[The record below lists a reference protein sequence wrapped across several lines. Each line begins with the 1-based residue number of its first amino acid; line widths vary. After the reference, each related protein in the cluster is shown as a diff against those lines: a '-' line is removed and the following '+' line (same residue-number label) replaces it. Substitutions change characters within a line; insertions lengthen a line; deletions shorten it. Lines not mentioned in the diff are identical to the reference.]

1 MTYTRLRVHEFYA
14 SPFQVYYDQNIF
26 SHGRNN
32 IISIRD
38 TKPIYLDLG
47 GITLSNNENTLSF
60 FALGGI
66 NEIGKNMY
74 VVQYADDIVIIDC
87 GGKFPDESLLGIDL
101 IIPDLAY
108 LEENQDKIRA
118 LIVTHGHEDHI
129 GGIPYFLKKLNVPI
143 YATRFTLG
151 LIELKLEEHKLTRD
165 TKLITINSESDLELG
180 QINVTFFKVSH
191 SIPDCLG
198 IVFHTPEGNVVH
210 TGDFK
215 FDLTPANDQ
224 YSDIHKM
231 AEIGKEGVLALISES
246 TNAERKGLTPSEQMV
261 GDHVYEA
268 FVKAEG
274 KIFVST
280 FASNVNRVQQVV
292 DAAIKTNRK
301 LALLGRSMV
310 NIVGVAMERGY
321 INIPEGM
328 LIDGREADKLPPEK
342 VAILCTGSQGEPM
355 AALSRLASGNYRD
368 VSIYPGDTVIL
379 AASPIPGN
387 EKGVSRIIDNLFRL
401 GANVIYGSGS
411 TTGMHVSGHGYQ
423 EDLKL
428 MLTFMQPKYF
438 IPIHGEYRMLH
449 HHQLL
454 AESVGVEKGNTFII
468 KNGDVVDIEN
478 GTARQTRSIPAG
490 DTYVDGM
497 GVGDVGEIV
506 LRDRRQLSE
515 DGMVVIVLT
524 ISKNDRRIIQGP
536 DTITRGFV
544 YVKDSENLLNEINRL
559 VKKTVN
565 DLGAENVRQWNVIKQ
580 NIKKSVGQ
588 YLFAQT
594 KRKPMILPIIIEI

>member
-1 MTYTRLRVHEFYA
+1 M
-14 SPFQVYYDQNIF
+14 
-26 SHGRNN
+26 
-32 IISIRD
+32 
-38 TKPIYLDLG
+38 
-47 GITLSNNENTLSF
+47 SNNTLSF

-74 VVQYADDIVIIDC
+74 VIQYNDDIVVIDA
-87 GGKFPDESLLGIDL
+87 GGMFPDESLLGIDL
-101 IIPDLAY
+101 IIPDVTY
-108 LEENQDKIRA
+108 LEENREKIRA
-118 LIVTHGHEDHI
+118 LVVTHGHEDHI
-129 GGIPYFLKKLNVPI
+129 GGVPYFLKKLNVPI

-151 LIELKLEEHKLTRD
+151 LIELKLEEHRLKRD
-165 TKLITINSESDLELG
+165 TKLIPIDADSELEFG
-180 QINVTFFKVSH
+180 EIKVSFFKVSH

-215 FDLTPANDQ
+215 FDLTPANNQ

-231 AEIGKEGVLALISES
+231 AEIGQKGVLALISES
-246 TNAERKGLTPSEQMV
+246 TNAERKGITPSEQMV
-261 GDHVYEA
+261 GSHMLEA
-268 FVKAEG
+268 FLRATG

-292 DAAIKTNRK
+292 EACLETNRK

-310 NIVGVAMERGY
+310 NVVDVAIERGY
-321 INIPEGM
+321 LHVPEGM
-328 LIDGREADKLPPEK
+328 LIAAGEIEKFAPER
-342 VAILCTGSQGEPM
+342 VAILCTGSQGEPN
-355 AALSRLASGNYRD
+355 AALGRLASGSYRD
-368 VSIYPGDTVIL
+368 ASIYPDDTVIL

-387 EKGVSRIIDNLFRL
+387 EKDVSRIIDNLFQR
-401 GANVIYGSGS
+401 GAHVIYGSGS
-411 TTGMHVSGHGYQ
+411 STGMHVSGHGYQ

-428 MLTFMQPKYF
+428 MLTLMKPTYF

-449 HHQLL
+449 HHRML

-468 KNGDVVDIEN
+468 RNGDVVDIQDRV
-478 GTARQTRSIPAG
+478 ARQTRSVPAG
-490 DTYVDGM
+490 DTYVDGVS
-497 GVGDVGEIV
+497 VGDVGEIV

-515 DGMVVIVLT
+515 DGMLVIVLT
-524 ISKNDRRIIQGP
+524 LSKRDQRIIQGP

-544 YVKDSENLLNEINRL
+544 YVKESENLMREINSL

-565 DLGAENVRQWNVIKQ
+565 DLQEENIRQWNVIKQ
-580 NIKKSVGQ
+580 NIKKAVGQ
-588 YLFAQT
+588 YLFKET

>member
-1 MTYTRLRVHEFYA
+1 
-14 SPFQVYYDQNIF
+14 
-26 SHGRNN
+26 
-32 IISIRD
+32 
-38 TKPIYLDLG
+38 
-47 GITLSNNENTLSF
+47 LSNENALSI

-74 VVQYADDIVIIDC
+74 VLQYADDIIVIDC

-101 IIPDLAY
+101 IIPDITY
-108 LEENQDKIRA
+108 LEENQEKVRA

-129 GGIPYFLKKLNVPI
+129 GGIPYFLRKLNVPI

-151 LIELKLEEHKLTRD
+151 LIELKLDEHRLKGN
-165 TKLITINSESDLELG
+165 TKLVQITSESELEFG
-180 QINVTFFKVSH
+180 QIGVSFFKVSH

-215 FDLTPANDQ
+215 FDLTPANNEFA
-224 YSDIHKM
+224 DIHKM
-231 AEIGKEGVLALISES
+231 AEIGQNGVLALISES

-261 GDHVYEA
+261 GGHMDEA
-268 FVKAEG
+268 FLRASG

-280 FASNVNRVQQVV
+280 FASNVNRVQQVI
-292 DAAIKTNRK
+292 DSAIRTNRK
-301 LALLGRSMV
+301 LALIGRSMV
-310 NIVGVAMERGY
+310 NVVDVAIERGY
-321 INIPEGM
+321 LDIPEGM
-328 LIDGREADKLPPEK
+328 IIDPRDVDRMDPSKI
-342 VAILCTGSQGEPM
+342 AILCTGSQGEPG
-355 AALSRLASGNYRD
+355 AALSRLSSGNYRD
-368 VSIYPGDTVIL
+368 LSIYPGDTVIL

-387 EKGVSRIIDNLFRL
+387 EKGVSKIIDNLFQL

-428 MLTFMQPKYF
+428 MLTLMKPTYF

-449 HHQLL
+449 HHRQL

-468 KNGDVVDIEN
+468 RNGDVVDIEN
-478 GTARQTRSIPAG
+478 SVARQTRSIPAG

-497 GVGDVGEIV
+497 GVGDVGDIV
-506 LRDRRQLSE
+506 LRDRKQLSE
-515 DGMVVIVLT
+515 DGMLVVVLT
-524 ISKNDRRIIQGP
+524 LSKSERKIIQGP

-544 YVKDSENLLNEINRL
+544 FVKNSEDLLKEVNSM

-565 DLGAENVRQWNVIKQ
+565 DLSDENVRQWNVIKQ
-580 NIKKSVGQ
+580 NIKKTVGQ
-588 YLFAQT
+588 YLYAQT

>member
-1 MTYTRLRVHEFYA
+1 LR
-14 SPFQVYYDQNIF
+14 
-26 SHGRNN
+26 
-32 IISIRD
+32 
-38 TKPIYLDLG
+38 T
-47 GITLSNNENTLSF
+47 NENTLSIL
-60 FALGGI
+60 ALGGI

-74 VVQYADDIVIIDC
+74 VVQYSNDIIIIDC

-101 IIPDLAY
+101 IIPDITY
-108 LEENQDKIRA
+108 LEENKENIRA

-129 GGIPYFLKKLNVPI
+129 GGIPYFLRKLNVPI

-151 LIELKLEEHKLTRD
+151 LIELKLDEHRLKGD
-165 TKLITINSESDLELG
+165 TTLIQIDSESRLELG
-180 QINVTFFKVSH
+180 EIQVSFFRVSH

-215 FDLTPANDQ
+215 FDLTPANNQ
-224 YSDIHKM
+224 YPDIHKM
-231 AEIGKEGVLALISES
+231 AEIGRQGVLVLISES
-246 TNAERKGLTPSEQMV
+246 TNAERTGLTPSERIV
-261 GDHVYEA
+261 GDHMDEA
-268 FVKAEG
+268 FIKARG
-274 KIFVST
+274 KIFIST

-292 DAAIKTNRK
+292 DSAKKTNRK
-301 LALLGRSMV
+301 VALLGRSMV
-310 NIVGVAMERGY
+310 NIISVAIERGY
-321 INIPEGM
+321 INIPDGM
-328 LIDGREADKLPPEK
+328 LIEANEVDKMAPEK

-355 AALSRLASGNYRD
+355 AALSRLSSANYRD
-368 VSIYPGDTVIL
+368 VAIYPGDTVIL

-387 EKGVSRIIDNLFRL
+387 ERDVSRIIDNLFQL
-401 GANVIYGSGS
+401 GAKVIYGSGS

-428 MLTFMQPKYF
+428 MITLMKPIYF
-438 IPIHGEYRMLH
+438 IPIHGEFRMLH
-449 HHQLL
+449 HHRLL

-478 GTARQTRSIPAG
+478 SIAHQTRKIPSG

-497 GVGDVGEIV
+497 GVGDVGNIV
-506 LRDRRQLSE
+506 LRDRKQLSE
-515 DGMVVIVLT
+515 DGMLVIVLT
-524 ISKNDRRIIQGP
+524 LSKSERKIISGP

-544 YVKDSENLLNEINRL
+544 YVKDSDDLIKEVNRL

-565 DLGAENVRQWNVIKQ
+565 DLQAESIRQRNVMKQ

-588 YLFAQT
+588 FLYTNT
-594 KRKPMILPIIIEI
+594 KRKPMILPVIIEI

>member
-1 MTYTRLRVHEFYA
+1 MV
-14 SPFQVYYDQNIF
+14 
-26 SHGRNN
+26 
-32 IISIRD
+32 
-38 TKPIYLDLG
+38 LG
-47 GITLSNNENTLSF
+47 GINLSTREDILSI

-74 VVQYADDIVIIDC
+74 VIQYGDDIVIIDC

-101 IIPDLAY
+101 IIPDITY

-129 GGIPYFLKKLNVPI
+129 GGIPYILRKINVPI

-151 LIELKLEEHKLTRD
+151 LIELKLEEHRLKGD
-165 TKLITINSESDLELG
+165 TKLVQIDSESILELG
-180 QINVTFFKVSH
+180 KMNVSFFKTSH

-215 FDLTPANDQ
+215 FDLTPANNES
-224 YSDIHKM
+224 SDIHKM
-231 AEIGKEGVLALISES
+231 AKIGSEGVLALISES
-246 TNAERKGLTPSEQMV
+246 TNAERKGLSPSEQMV
-261 GDHVYEA
+261 GDHMDEA
-268 FVKAEG
+268 FMKAHG
-274 KIFVST
+274 KIIVST
-280 FASNVNRVQQVV
+280 FASNVNRIQQVV
-292 DAAIKTNRK
+292 NAAMLTNRK

-310 NIVGVAMERGY
+310 NVVGVAIERGY
-321 INIPEGM
+321 LTVPEGM
-328 LIDGREADKLPPEK
+328 LIEARDVDPLPPER

-355 AALSRLASGNYRD
+355 AALARLASGSYRD
-368 VSIYPGDTVIL
+368 VAIYPDDTVIL

-387 EKGVSRIIDNLFRL
+387 EKDVSRIIDNLFKL
-401 GANVIYGSGS
+401 GARVIYGSGS
-411 TTGMHVSGHGYQ
+411 STGMHVSGHGYQ

-428 MLTFMQPKYF
+428 MLTMMKPTYF

-468 KNGDVVDIEN
+468 RNGDVVDIEN
-478 GTARQTRSIPAG
+478 SVARQTRSVPSG

-497 GVGDVGEIV
+497 GVGDIGEIV
-506 LRDRRQLSE
+506 LRDRKQLSE
-515 DGMVVIVLT
+515 DGMLVVVIT
-524 ISKNDRRIIQGP
+524 ISKSDRKIISGP

-544 YVKDSENLLNEINRL
+544 FVKNSDDLLKEVNRL
-559 VKKTVN
+559 VKKTVI
-565 DLGAENVRQWNVIKQ
+565 DLQEENVRQWSVIKQ

-588 YLFAQT
+588 YLFTQT